1 MKFLNQTQG
10 ERERESE
17 VKRNMFYSHC
27 FLSRKGPLGTIWVA
41 AHCLKRVKKHQVAQI
56 NISSSV
62 GHLLLGVVRIYSKKV
77 EYLFHD
83 CRKVLVKVNDF
94 VGSKI
99 TNILEDGSGVNERP
113 DEDIML
119 ADARQN
125 DGAGHDSFDKVFL
138 EASPLSPNVHIPLES
153 LLGTLSQLIQSI
165 HNPLHFAS
173 KSALKIAVDLAIS
186 SNDAPRLTNMAGR
199 AIRQLLRGRLQ
210 SQSSCKKTTAL
221 EPLKSRMRDQLG
233 TPWAPPVLSSL
244 VSKKDQEGAGSAG
257 MNSLRAFAL
266 LGAGVS
272 GLLSFTMIAAADE
285 AGHGLPCPNY
295 PWIRR
300 GHQVYQQVCASCHSM
315 SLISYRD
322 LVGVAHT
329 EEETKAMA
337 AEIEV
342 VDGPN
347 DEGEMF
353 TRPGKLSDR
362 FPQPYPNEQAARF
375 ANGGAYPPDLSLI
388 TKARHNGQNYVFA
401 LLTGYHDPP
410 AGVSIREGLHYNPYF
425 PGGAIAM
432 PKMLIDGAVEYED
445 GTPATE
451 SQMGKDV
458 VTFLS
463 WAAEPEMEERKLMGF
478 KWIFVLSLALLQA
491 AYYRRMR
498 WSVLKS
504 RKLIIVVVGGGENKS
519 GALNNV
525 HELSCCV
532 CASEVLLALF
542 ETVPH
547 SLSWGQYGVIL

>member
-1 MKFLNQTQG
+1 
-10 ERERESE
+10 
-17 VKRNMFYSHC
+17 
-27 FLSRKGPLGTIWVA
+27 
-41 AHCLKRVKKHQVAQI
+41 
-56 NISSSV
+56 
-62 GHLLLGVVRIYSKKV
+62 
-77 EYLFHD
+77 
-83 CRKVLVKVNDF
+83 
-94 VGSKI
+94 
-99 TNILEDGSGVNERP
+99 
-113 DEDIML
+113 
-119 ADARQN
+119 
-125 DGAGHDSFDKVFL
+125 
-138 EASPLSPNVHIPLES
+138 
-153 LLGTLSQLIQSI
+153 
-165 HNPLHFAS
+165 
-173 KSALKIAVDLAIS
+173 
-186 SNDAPRLTNMAGR
+186 MAGR
-199 AIRQLLRGRLQ
+199 AVHQLLRGRLQ
-210 SQSSCKKTTAL
+210 SQSMQENHGTGAPEIKN
-221 EPLKSRMRDQLG
+221 ERPIGYPL
-233 TPWAPPVLSSL
+233 APPILSSL

-257 MNSLRAFAL
+257 MKSLRAFAL

-272 GLLSFTMIAAADE
+272 GLLSFTTIAAADE
-285 AGHGLPCPNY
+285 AEHGLPCPNY
-295 PWIRR
+295 PWPHEGILSSYDHASICR

-322 LVGVAHT
+322 LVGVAYT

-388 TKARHNGQNYVFA
+388 TKARHNGQNYVFS
-401 LLTGYHDPP
+401 LLTGYHDPL
-410 AGVSIREGLHYNPYF
+410 AGVSMDVIVVFEKVCIITLTFLGE
-425 PGGAIAM
+425 AIAM

-478 KWIFVLSLALLQA
+478 KWIFVLSLALFQA

-504 RKLIIVVVGGGENKS
+504 RKLVLDVVN
-519 GALNNV
+519 
-525 HELSCCV
+525 
-532 CASEVLLALF
+532 
-542 ETVPH
+542 
-547 SLSWGQYGVIL
+547 

>member
-1 MKFLNQTQG
+1 
-10 ERERESE
+10 
-17 VKRNMFYSHC
+17 
-27 FLSRKGPLGTIWVA
+27 
-41 AHCLKRVKKHQVAQI
+41 
-56 NISSSV
+56 
-62 GHLLLGVVRIYSKKV
+62 
-77 EYLFHD
+77 
-83 CRKVLVKVNDF
+83 
-94 VGSKI
+94 
-99 TNILEDGSGVNERP
+99 
-113 DEDIML
+113 
-119 ADARQN
+119 
-125 DGAGHDSFDKVFL
+125 
-138 EASPLSPNVHIPLES
+138 
-153 LLGTLSQLIQSI
+153 
-165 HNPLHFAS
+165 
-173 KSALKIAVDLAIS
+173 
-186 SNDAPRLTNMAGR
+186 MAGR
-199 AIRQLLRGRLQ
+199 AIRQLLKGRLQ
-210 SQSSCKKTTAL
+210 SQSS
-221 EPLKSRMRDQLG
+221 
-233 TPWAPPVLSSL
+233 APPGLSSL

-272 GLLSFTMIAAADE
+272 GLLSFTTIAAADE
-285 AGHGLPCPNY
+285 AEHGLPCPNY
-295 PWIRR
+295 PWPHKGILSSYDHASIRR

-322 LVGVAHT
+322 LVGVAYT

-353 TRPGKLSDR
+353 TRPGKLT
-362 FPQPYPNEQAARF
+362 ARF

-388 TKARHNGQNYVFA
+388 TKACHNGQNYVFA

-504 RKLIIVVVGGGENKS
+504 RKLVLNVVN
-519 GALNNV
+519 
-525 HELSCCV
+525 
-532 CASEVLLALF
+532 
-542 ETVPH
+542 
-547 SLSWGQYGVIL
+547 